1 MEQVKS
7 PEAEKKRRRE
17 EKRKDNKKGTK
28 EKEKEKENFSEKGI
42 KEKMAGSRS
51 TLGRSLTL
59 NR

>member
-7 PEAEKKRRRE
+7 PEAEKKRRGE

-28 EKEKEKENFSEKGI
+28 EKEKDKG
-42 KEKMAGSRS
+42 KGTKAKMAGSRS